1 MKVTPIATIKNG
13 EAAIAILAKF
23 LKEKKLGFR
32 AVKKKLLIPKARLL
46 ALTIEAL
53 GFLAL

>member
-32 AVKKKLLIPKARLL
+32 AVKKIINTKS
-46 ALTIEAL
+46 TII
-53 GFLAL
+53 GIND